1 MRSCSSTRYSCEN
14 KVSKY
19 DEKNEKYY
27 EVTKEGAEIRGS
39 YLSLCLKDDCIEPG
53 QASYS

>member
-1 MRSCSSTRYSCEN
+1 MISCSSTRYSCEN

-19 DEKNEKYY
+19 DEKSVKYY

-39 YLSLCLKDDCIEPG
+39 YLNLFLMDDYIQPG

>member
-19 DEKNEKYY
+19 DEKNVKYY

>member
-1 MRSCSSTRYSCEN
+1 MISCSSTRYSCEN
-14 KVSKY
+14 KISKY
-19 DEKNEKYY
+19 DEKSVKYY

-39 YLSLCLKDDCIEPG
+39 YLNLFLMDDYIQPG